1 MRLLSKSASLLSNYA
16 VKVTSFQLRNFAK
29 ALSKEPMALNQET
42 LTGRLLLYLNIDKEQ
57 STNPIIPATKTFKNI
72 RQNINHMYKLNT
84 PEIIE
89 ITSSLTTQN
98 IPGSELD
105 FILKELDVE
114 YTLRLP
120 ELSVRDILQLLNVY
134 MCVAQNQISEYK
146 FYNKALNA
154 LNDSLTTLDKKQLL
168 QFIFYLGVKKKCLE
182 SQTMLRQCQKTMT
195 NEFIDSLTSEELC
208 IICIST
214 FKTSTKIINKTLLNK
229 VKKYIDGNLSVLEDF
244 PLFVTLVKTLRH
256 NRCQD
261 DNLLNTISYAVIF
274 NKTYSYTFSTICH
287 ILALYADYFYYDKNL
302 FKIFIQQCLE
312 QLTDCDFVSKN
323 IYVTHQLRAKD
334 IKRLLW
340 VLSMFSDLK
349 LVNRNILKTLFIPK
363 IIERIEGQEI
373 NKDVSSLVDIMLYL
387 WMLNCH
393 PHELVPYVFTK
404 ENAQLLHKDYKNNL
418 RLNLLLYAILIEDP
432 ELSKKLPIKAPTER
446 KHDYTSFFQLRKR
459 PLFERLL
466 RNLDK
471 IKKDLNISKFE
482 LSYAVPH
489 MNIVGITGY
498 RSGGTKAV
506 HIEVLDQY
514 TQIRNLEYD
523 VPVGLMAMKLRLL
536 DQFEEGVLVV
546 SQRETDDM
554 TDAEL
559 INFLLDEI
567 KLIC

>member
-1 MRLLSKSASLLSNYA
+1 MDI
-16 VKVTSFQLRNFAK
+16 
-29 ALSKEPMALNQET
+29 
-42 LTGRLLLYLNIDKEQ
+42 TG
-57 STNPIIPATKTFKNI
+57 
-72 RQNINHMYKLNT
+72 
-84 PEIIE
+84 
-89 ITSSLTTQN
+89 SLTTQN
-98 IPGSELD
+98 IQGTELAS
-105 FILKELDVE
+105 ILKELDVE

-120 ELSVRDILQLLNVY
+120 ELSIRDILQLLNVY
-134 MCVAQNQISEYK
+134 MSVAQNQITEYK

-154 LNDSLTTLDKKQLL
+154 LNDSLPTLDKKELL
-168 QFIFYLGVKKKCLE
+168 QFIFYLGVRKKCLE

-214 FKTSTKIINKTLLNK
+214 FKTSTKIINKALLEK
-229 VKKYIDGNLSVLEDF
+229 VKKYIDGNLSVLHDF

-261 DNLLNTISYAVIF
+261 DNLLNTISYTIIF
-274 NKTYSYTFSTICH
+274 NKTYPLYTFPTICH
-287 ILALYADYFYYDKNL
+287 IMALFADYFYYDKNL
-302 FKIFIQQCLE
+302 FKIITQQGLE
-312 QLTDCDFVSKN
+312 QLNDCKFVSRN
-323 IYVTHQLRAKD
+323 VYLAHQLRAKD
-334 IKRLLW
+334 IKRFLW

-349 LVNRNILKTLFIPK
+349 LVNRSVLKTLFIPK
-363 IIERIEGQEI
+363 IIERIDGGEI
-373 NKDVSSLVDIMLYL
+373 NRDVASLVDITLYL

-404 ENAQLLHKDYKNNL
+404 ENVQVLRRDSKNHL

-432 ELSKKLPIKAPTER
+432 ALAKTLPIKPSMVREN
-446 KHDYTSFFQLRKR
+446 DYSSVFQLRKR

-466 RNLDK
+466 KNLDK

-482 LSYAVPH
+482 LSYEIPH
-489 MNIVGITGY
+489 INIVGITGY

-506 HIEVLDQY
+506 YIEVLDGY
-514 TQIRNLEYD
+514 TQIRNVEFD
-523 VPVGLMAMKLRLL
+523 VPVGLMALKLRLL

-554 TDAEL
+554 TDSEL